1 VVFLKKNKNN
11 NRPTV
16 KNTRTRAVYQAYNN
30 LVFKLIS
37 AIFGKKQ
44 EKVNIL

>member
-16 KNTRTRAVYQAYNN
+16 KNTRTKDIYQAYNI
-30 LVFKLIS
+30 LIFELIS
-37 AIFGKKQ
+37 AIFGKKE